1 LETGSKMMFFK
12 YAVVGTGLL
21 CAAPGCFSSDSEPPA
36 GMETDAGSSPMPD
49 GGEPVDA
56 TAEGGASFD
65 ATASNDATG
74 TDASSNDATGTDANA
89 DAAPTPEGGCGDDA
103 GPGAF
108 SCTGSLATARMAP
121 GGAVLPNGKVL
132 IAGGWNATG
141 QTLASAEVYDPAS
154 GTFSTTGAMA
164 GEHLWAGWAS
174 PWPVLASGKVLAA
187 GGLAAS
193 GALLSTAELYD
204 PAAGAFTGTGSLG
217 TAVVAFNEVTLADG
231 SVLLVGGYDAVTGAP
246 PSPSFSYTAGTN
258 QAQRY
263 DPTSAMFASAGT
275 LAEQRLFGCNV
286 LLPSGKVLAIG
297 GSQGVPTAAESNI
310 EQFDPA
316 MGQWTT
322 VGVLG
327 TGVTCSANAFI
338 LPSGSVLLDTSQLL
352 DPVALTTTATTNSL
366 TLTNPVFVQ
375 LANGDVL
382 AYGGQKNGAP
392 AADAQVYRNATGLW
406 TTVGSLHQP
415 RDGSRG
421 FLLPSGDVLVVGGA
435 DSPGDALATAEIY
448 HP

>member
-1 LETGSKMMFFK
+1 MMLSRC
-12 YAVVGTGLL
+12 AVICAGLVV
-21 CAAPGCFSSDSEPPA
+21 AGAGCFSSSNDEPPA
-36 GMETDAGSSPMPD
+36 EMTTDAGSGAMPE
-49 GGEPVDA
+49 GGESVDA
-56 TAEGGASFD
+56 TAGSEGGASID
-65 ATASNDATG
+65 ATAG
-74 TDASSNDATGTDANA
+74 TDATSTDASGTDAGA
-89 DAAPTPEGGCGDDA
+89 DASPTADGGCGGDA

-108 SCTGSLATARMAP
+108 SCTGSLAAARIAP
-121 GGAVLPNGKVL
+121 GGALLPNGKVL
-132 IAGGWNATG
+132 IAGGWNGAG

-154 GTFSTTGAMA
+154 GTFSMTGPMA

-174 PWPVLASGKVLAA
+174 PWPVLASGEVLAA

-193 GALLSTAELYD
+193 GALQSSAELYD
-204 PAAGAFTGTGSLG
+204 PAAGTFSGTGALG
-217 TAVVAFNEVTLADG
+217 TAVVAFNEVTLKDG
-231 SVLLVGGYDAVTGAP
+231 SVLLVGGYDAVSGAP
-246 PSPSFSYTAGTN
+246 PTPSFSYTAGTD

-263 DPTSAMFASAGT
+263 DPTSGMFASAGT

-297 GSQGVPTAAESNI
+297 GWQGVPATPSRTSSNMTRRWGSGPRSVRSAPASPAARTHSSYRAGRCSSTARSSSN
-310 EQFDPA
+310 PA
-316 MGQWTT
+316 TLM
-322 VGVLG
+322 
-327 TGVTCSANAFI
+327 
-338 LPSGSVLLDTSQLL
+338 
-352 DPVALTTTATTNSL
+352 TTATSNSL

-382 AYGGQKNGAP
+382 AYGGQKDGAP

-406 TTVGSLHQP
+406 TVVGSLHQP